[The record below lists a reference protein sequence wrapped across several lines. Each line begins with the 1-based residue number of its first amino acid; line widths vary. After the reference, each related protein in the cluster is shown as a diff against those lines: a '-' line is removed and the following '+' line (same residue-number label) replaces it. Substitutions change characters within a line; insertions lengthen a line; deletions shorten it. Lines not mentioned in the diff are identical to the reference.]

1 MRIPIPEMG
10 YLFSCT
16 EDAMMRFIR
25 ISKVIVDKSKIACPS
40 ASVSDIPGYCLEFC
54 RKVLIQAETLVD
66 VARKREDYCTV
77 CSLVRMLADNIATI
91 NLVYCC
97 QDDEERILRH
107 LLYVLDGIY
116 IRHKLLNER
125 EVKYDGKISKE
136 TFEAL
141 YLQVEEAKH
150 NAEGCIKYCVDTI
163 KKSPYYTSSQTD
175 LEELISRRN
184 WKFKRITRPKEAYSW
199 KEMYAMLEIKT
210 ADEMFPYLSQYVHGL
225 SVSNIALND
234 VDDFEAPLSFA
245 ICLLGWLLNFLRRL
259 YEPQI
264 GEYTWEDIRTM
275 APEII
280 ENA

>member
-1 MRIPIPEMG
+1 MRIPIPEMD

-25 ISKVIVDKSKIACPS
+25 ISKVIVDKSKMACPS

-150 NAEGCIKYCVDTI
+150 NAEGCIKYCVV
-163 KKSPYYTSSQTD
+163 
-175 LEELISRRN
+175 L
-184 WKFKRITRPKEAYSW
+184 
-199 KEMYAMLEIKT
+199 
-210 ADEMFPYLSQYVHGL
+210 
-225 SVSNIALND
+225 
-234 VDDFEAPLSFA
+234 
-245 ICLLGWLLNFLRRL
+245 
-259 YEPQI
+259 
-264 GEYTWEDIRTM
+264 
-275 APEII
+275 
-280 ENA
+280 

>member
-1 MRIPIPEMG
+1 MRIPIPEMDSR
-10 YLFSCT
+10 FSCI
-16 EDAMMRFIR
+16 EDAMMRIIR
-25 ISKVIVDKSKIACPS
+25 IANVIVDKTKRVCPS
-40 ASVSDIPGYCLEFC
+40 TSVSDMPGYCLEFC
-54 RKVLIQAETLVD
+54 RKVLIQADSLVD
-66 VARKREDYCTV
+66 VAKKREDYCTV

-91 NLVYCC
+91 NLVYCR
-97 QDDEERILRH
+97 QDDDERILRH
-107 LLYVLDGIY
+107 LLYVLDGIHV
-116 IRHKLLNER
+116 RHRLLNER
-125 EVKYDGKISKE
+125 EVKYDGKIPKE

-141 YLQVEEAKH
+141 HLQVEDAKR
-150 NAEGCIKYCVDTI
+150 NAEGCIKHCVDTI
-163 KKSPYYTSSQTD
+163 MKSPYYTSSQTD

-184 WKFKRITRPKEAYSW
+184 WKFKRITKPKEAYSW

-225 SVSNIALND
+225 SVSNISLND
-234 VDDFEAPLSFA
+234 VDDFDAPLSFA

>member
-1 MRIPIPEMG
+1 MRIPIPEMDSR
-10 YLFSCT
+10 FSCI
-16 EDAMMRFIR
+16 EDAMMRIIR
-25 ISKVIVDKSKIACPS
+25 IANVIVDKTKRICPS
-40 ASVSDIPGYCLEFC
+40 TSVSDMPGYCLEFC
-54 RKVLIQAETLVD
+54 RKVLIQADSLVD
-66 VARKREDYCTV
+66 VAKKREDYCTV

-91 NLVYCC
+91 NLVYCR
-97 QDDEERILRH
+97 QDDDERILRH
-107 LLYVLDGIY
+107 LLYVLDGIHV
-116 IRHKLLNER
+116 RHRLLNER
-125 EVKYDGKISKE
+125 EVKYDGKIPKE

-141 YLQVEEAKH
+141 HLQVEDAKR

-184 WKFKRITRPKEAYSW
+184 WKFKCISKPKEAYSW

-225 SVSNIALND
+225 SVSNISLND
-234 VDDFEAPLSFA
+234 VDDFDAPLSFA